1 MNEKQL
7 EEELT
12 VTQPVFIAVVSYGV
26 FLSPQ
31 SVNEQEGFVIFVH

>member
-12 VTQPVFIAVVSYGV
+12 DMQPVFIVVVSYGV

-31 SVNEQEGFVIFVH
+31 SVNEREGFVIFVH